1 MQNRILEFSRYPA
14 RLKVRYRQLMI
25 ESEDMDAPGS
35 VPLEDIAVIICSHPQ
50 LVVTQTVLSGLAESG
65 GVMVVCNHNCLPV
78 AMSVPLANHHLGNR
92 LTVQAEAPQPVKK
105 RLWQS
110 IVRAKIRMQSDLLN
124 KVCGDDAGLSLM
136 ISRVTSGDP
145 INVEATAAR
154 RYWTR
159 LSVVFSEPGRNVFR
173 RNPDHEDFP
182 NRVLNYG
189 YAILRAMVARAIS
202 ATGLHP
208 SLGIHHH
215 NKYNPYSL
223 ADDLMEPFRPMVDD
237 VLCQLVQNGGKH
249 EDQLTLQVKRYIL
262 ESLVMHFPY
271 GEERRTLFDIMG
283 TLAYSVF
290 QVFEHTRT
298 EMECLKRIR
307 LQNRGNG
314 NTVCPHL

>member
-124 KVCGDDAGLSLM
+124 KKGKTQC
-136 ISRVTSGDP
+136 
-145 INVEATAAR
+145 
-154 RYWTR
+154 
-159 LSVVFSEPGRNVFR
+159 
-173 RNPDHEDFP
+173 
-182 NRVLNYG
+182 
-189 YAILRAMVARAIS
+189 
-202 ATGLHP
+202 P
-208 SLGIHHH
+208 SI
-215 NKYNPYSL
+215 
-223 ADDLMEPFRPMVDD
+223 
-237 VLCQLVQNGGKH
+237 
-249 EDQLTLQVKRYIL
+249 
-262 ESLVMHFPY
+262 
-271 GEERRTLFDIMG
+271 
-283 TLAYSVF
+283 TLAT
-290 QVFEHTRT
+290 TRSRA
-298 EMECLKRIR
+298 LS
-307 LQNRGNG
+307 
-314 NTVCPHL
+314 